1 MEARFMACSEVEI
14 FQIEFSEVR
23 NIFHCSIVDVCNS
36 GLYGSVHGIFVY
48 EETEKVL
55 DTTGIEL
62 NG

>member
-36 GLYGSVHGIFVY
+36 SFYGSVHGIFVY

-55 DTTGIEL
+55 DMTGIEL